1 MKKIFVLFVVL
12 AALVLAVSPAYAQE
26 AVETR
31 EARLVRLD
39 AAYRE
44 SGPQAWLSQ
53 FVSGPASL
61 AGLDARQPE
70 EEVVKDPST
79 GKDKIVV
86 SGLQLENAQGL
97 YVSWPAVV
105 TTDQPDRVVENA
117 ETRKY
122 CPDPENGSTL
132 YTNVTISGDGL
143 VTIWADATNWSQMW
157 PEGYVAP
164 VAPTSNEVTP
174 ATQNTPSQ
182 EVVTIVGE
190 QGIQGPVGPAGSQ
203 GAQGIQGPAGPVG
216 PQGPQ
221 GEQGPKGE
229 DGEDAKFPLW
239 AFWLIGGIALAAL
252 IVALWSRLTDFFA
265 NDDEDNDDGDS
276 ALVADTKSTPPTP
289 PTSTPAPVLP
299 ESNELE
305 KAQEAK
311 ENLDKA
317 EQKYKEVLDRPYQ
330 GKDPSK
336 MKNYEGRVA
345 TAKKE
350 LEDAKAELDKLTA
363 VTVSPTPAA

>member
-1 MKKIFVLFVVL
+1 MKKLLFLFVV
-12 AALVLAVSPAYAQE
+12 AALLFAAVSPAYAQE

-157 PEGYVAP
+157 PEGYVP
-164 VAPTSNEVTP
+164 VTSEETNTVIP
-174 ATQNTPSQ
+174 ANGGSTSQ
-182 EVVTIVGE
+182 EVVTTVVGE
-190 QGIQGPVGPAGSQ
+190 KGPQGPQGEQGPVGPQ
-203 GAQGIQGPAGPVG
+203 GEQGVAGPVG
-216 PQGPQ
+216 SQGPQ

-229 DGEDAKFPLW
+229 DGKDANFP
-239 AFWLIGGIALAAL
+239 FWVIWLFGLISLAAL
-252 IVALWSRLTDFFA
+252 VVALWPRLSNIFA
-265 NDDEDNDDGDS
+265 GDDNDEDGDS
-276 ALVADTKSTPPTP
+276 ASAADTKTPPATP
-289 PTSTPAPVLP
+289 PATPTAPAPA
-299 ESNELE
+299 EKTELE
-305 KAQEAK
+305 KAQENLKSAEANFKKVWEIDKPYEGKDQAK
-311 ENLDKA
+311 LKN
-317 EQKYKEVLDRPYQ
+317 YKERKAL
-330 GKDPSK
+330 
-336 MKNYEGRVA
+336 
-345 TAKKE
+345 AKKE
-350 LEDAKAELDKLTA
+350 LDEAKAKVEKLTA
-363 VTVSPTPAA
+363 AAPAPTA

>member
-1 MKKIFVLFVVL
+1 MKKIFLLFVV
-12 AALVLAVSPAYAQE
+12 AALFFAVVSPAFAQE
-26 AVETR
+26 TESR

-53 FVSGPASL
+53 FISGPASL

-143 VTIWADATNWSQMW
+143 VTVWVDASNWSELW

-164 VAPTSNEVTP
+164 VTSEAPAPVDENSKEEVI
-174 ATQNTPSQ
+174 S
-182 EVVTIVGE
+182 VVGE
-190 QGIQGPVGPAGSQ
+190 RGPQGAKGDTGPV
-203 GAQGIQGPAGPVG
+203 GPVG
-216 PQGPQ
+216 PQGEK
-221 GEQGPKGE
+221 GEKGE
-229 DGEDAKFPLW
+229 DGKDADFPLW
-239 AFWLIGGIALAAL
+239 VIWAIGLVSLAAL
-252 IVALWSRLTDFFA
+252 IAALWPRLTEFFA
-265 NDDEDNDDGDS
+265 NDDDDGDDDS
-276 ALVADTKSTPPTP
+276 ASAEVTKPAD
-289 PTSTPAPVLP
+289 PTSTPPATP
-299 ESNELE
+299 EPTPTELE
-305 KAQEAK
+305 KAQEAVK
-311 ENLDKA
+311 MA
-317 EQKYKEVLDRPYQ
+317 EIEYQKVLDRPYKGQ
-330 GKDPSK
+330 LSEKAA
-336 MKNYEGRVA
+336 NYEGRKNS
-345 TAKKE
+345 AKAK
-350 LEDAKAELDKLTA
+350 LEDAKAALEKLQPA
-363 VTVSPTPAA
+363 PAPAA